1 MDFIAISLSIIVL
14 VSWVQVHSLV
24 IWIDPLPLGFSG
36 LNRLLT
42 KVLFSNS
49 SEASLELSI
58 SENLLSTDSLLLH
71 GIELIFFDSLLFHEL
86 LLINLLLSLKID
98 FLSFVGSESLEMIR
112 LFPMVCEHTDL
123 SVWVLGHK
131 IVIKSVI
138 QLMFLQLSP
147 FFVLGNLSILFLLSE
162 EPVDTKS
169 LLLVFRSLSI
179 MLALGVL
186 EIVMEF

>member
-1 MDFIAISLSIIVL
+1 MDFIAVSLSIIVL

-24 IWIDPLPLGFSG
+24 IWINPLLLGFSG
-36 LNRLLT
+36 LKRLLT
-42 KVLFSNS
+42 KVLFGNS

-58 SENLLSTDSLLLH
+58 GKNLLSTDSLLLH
-71 GIELIFFDSLLFHEL
+71 GIELIFFDFLLFHEL

-98 FLSFVGSESLEMIR
+98 FLSFMGSESLEMIR

-123 SVWVLGHK
+123 SGWVLGHK

-138 QLMFLQLSP
+138 QLMLLQVSP
-147 FFVLGNLSILFLLSE
+147 LIVLGNLSILFLLSE
-162 EPVDTKS
+162 DPVDTKS

-186 EIVMEF
+186 EIVVEF

>member
-1 MDFIAISLSIIVL
+1 M
-14 VSWVQVHSLV
+14 
-24 IWIDPLPLGFSG
+24 IWIDPLLLGFSG
-36 LNRLLT
+36 LKRLLT

-58 SENLLSTDSLLLH
+58 GENLLSTDSLLLH
-71 GIELIFFDSLLFHEL
+71 GIKLIFIDFLLFHEL
-86 LLINLLLSLKID
+86 LLIDLLLSLKID
-98 FLSFVGSESLEMIR
+98 FLSFMGSESLEMIR

-138 QLMFLQLSP
+138 QLMFLQVSP
-147 FFVLGNLSILFLLSE
+147 LIVLGNLSILFLLSE
-162 EPVDTKS
+162 DPVDTKS

-186 EIVMEF
+186 EIVVEF

>member
-1 MDFIAISLSIIVL
+1 MDFIAVSLSIIVL

-24 IWIDPLPLGFSG
+24 IWIDPLLLGFSG
-36 LNRLLT
+36 LKRLLT

-58 SENLLSTDSLLLH
+58 GENLLSTDSLLLH
-71 GIELIFFDSLLFHEL
+71 GIKLIFFDFLLFHEL
-86 LLINLLLSLKID
+86 LLIDLLLSLKID
-98 FLSFVGSESLEMIR
+98 FLSFMGSESLEMIR
-112 LFPMVCEHTDL
+112 LFPMICEHTDL

-138 QLMFLQLSP
+138 QLMFLQVSP
-147 FFVLGNLSILFLLSE
+147 LIVLGNLSILFLLSE
-162 EPVDTKS
+162 DPVDTKS

-186 EIVMEF
+186 EIVVEF

>member
-1 MDFIAISLSIIVL
+1 MDFIAVSLSIIVL

-24 IWIDPLPLGFSG
+24 IWIDPLLLGFSG
-36 LNRLLT
+36 LKRLLT

-58 SENLLSTDSLLLH
+58 GENLLSTDSLLLH
-71 GIELIFFDSLLFHEL
+71 GIKLIFFDFLLFHEL
-86 LLINLLLSLKID
+86 LLIDLLLSLKID
-98 FLSFVGSESLEMIR
+98 FLSFMGSESLEMIR

-138 QLMFLQLSP
+138 QLMFLQVSP
-147 FFVLGNLSILFLLSE
+147 LIVLGNLSILFLLSE
-162 EPVDTKS
+162 DPVDTKS

-186 EIVMEF
+186 EIVVEF